1 MERRRDK
8 VNVRLIYVLEP
19 VNIAQNMTFTKCTS
33 FGRNGAA
40 EEWILHL
47 QSIFQR

>member
-19 VNIAQNMTFTKCTS
+19 VNVAQDMTFTKYTS
-33 FGRNGAA
+33 FRRNSAA
-40 EEWILHL
+40 
-47 QSIFQR
+47 